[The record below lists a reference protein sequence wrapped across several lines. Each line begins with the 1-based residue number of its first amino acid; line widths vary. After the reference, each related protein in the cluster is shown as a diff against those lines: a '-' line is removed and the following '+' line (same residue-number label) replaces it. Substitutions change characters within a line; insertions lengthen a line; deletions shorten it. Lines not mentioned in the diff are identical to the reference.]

1 MTLQLLCHIKGKTV
15 TRHRTRSDDENF
27 VSHTAHTWL
36 IEGLKHE
43 S

>member
-1 MTLQLLCHIKGKTV
+1 MTLQLLYHIKGKTV
-15 TRHRTRSDDENF
+15 TCHRTRSDDENF
-27 VSHTAHTWL
+27 VIHTAHTWV